1 MTFPGH
7 LVKGRKRIAK
17 KADARAP
24 AQPAAKWRVSIVS
37 GSSRLTLPALL
48 LLLAML
54 VVLPGFASRNAL
66 NSLIFVFY
74 LLVLAQLWNLL
85 AGYVGLVS
93 VGQQAFVGLGGYSLF
108 ALTTLSGLD
117 PLAAVLLA
125 VGIAGFLALPTAL
138 ILFRLRGA
146 YFAIGSWVMAEI
158 FRLVL
163 AQFKQLGGGTGTS
176 LSPSITNQVA
186 GVAEVKQLLGVS
198 SPAAREIV
206 TYWVALA
213 LAVATI
219 ALVYALLRSPR
230 GLALAAMRDSEEAAA
245 ASGVD
250 IVRNKLLVYVIA
262 AAGTGMAG
270 ALIYFH
276 KARISP
282 DAAFSVVDWTALVIF
297 TVVIGGIGTIEGPII
312 GVIILAMTQS
322 YLAAFGTLYLILL
335 GGLAIAVMLFA
346 PKGLWGFIAERFG
359 ISLFPIRRRLVPAG
373 KPGKPSR
380 RPSEKPKR
388 SKAGTRKRHSR

>member
-1 MTFPGH
+1 MNFPGY
-7 LVKGRKRIAK
+7 LVKGRKRVAK
-17 KADARAP
+17 KAEAAAP
-24 AQPAAKWRVSIVS
+24 TQTAAKWRVSIVS
-37 GSSRLTLPALL
+37 HSARFTLPALL
-48 LLLAML
+48 LLIAVLI
-54 VVLPGFASRNAL
+54 VLPSFASRNAL
-66 NSLIFVFY
+66 NDLIFVFY
-74 LLVLAQLWNLL
+74 MLVLAQFWNLL
-85 AGYVGLVS
+85 AGYAGLVS

-108 ALTTLSGLD
+108 ALTALAGLD
-117 PLAAVLLA
+117 PLVAVL
-125 VGIAGFLALPTAL
+125 IAGAIAGLLALPTAL

-146 YFAIGSWVMAEI
+146 YFAIGSWVMAEV

-176 LSPSITNQVA
+176 LPPSITNQVA
-186 GVAEVKQLLGVS
+186 GVTDVKQLLGVS

-206 TYWVALA
+206 TYWCALA
-213 LAVATI
+213 LAIGTI

-250 IVRNKLLVYVIA
+250 IIRNKLLVYVIT

-297 TVVIGGIGTIEGPII
+297 TVIIGGIGTIEGPII
-312 GVIILAMTQS
+312 GVMILALTQS
-322 YLAAFGTLYLILL
+322 HLAAFGTVYLILL
-335 GGLAIAVMLFA
+335 GGLAITVMLFA
-346 PKGLWGFIAERFG
+346 PKGLWGFVSERFG
-359 ISLFPIRRRLVPAG
+359 VSLFPIRRMLMPASRLRKSNRG
-373 KPGKPSR
+373 L
-380 RPSEKPKR
+380 KR
-388 SKAGTRKRHSR
+388 SKASTRKRHSR